1 MLLIVDIHEQSNNDL
16 YCETGQQLNVTIAPL
31 HSIYY
36 IGPPLTYIQLAYKV
50 IPTTVEYMKFNVSTN
65 IKHHTDTFPR
75 NIEIDV
81 TQQPVA
87 IQLSVKKFA
96 GYTDSCKYGG
106 IRMYHRLS
114 MAVHPEY
121 LTQRF
126 VTAHVPY
133 DSYEH
138 SQNKI
143 ELNRQDEYIQACTN
157 DSIIFKKMFHLDFG
171 TTNIVF
177 YGYSSMFEI
186 DLNLTVYPSNY
197 ISAFNFEIHYC
208 GKSIYIYVYKSFII
222 NCWLPT
228 IQLTQQI
235 KFNLQWPGGRVTTFD
250 YTELLWPG
258 IMDIAVDN
266 NCLSYKAVVYR
277 REMVRECIISDNL
290 RITGLYKDTIITLLA
305 NGNDNHYFVPDTESL
320 MIKRRQDECNWIST
334 VQYSVFLDP
343 VYRDNRC
350 PKTQTNFTSAPKE
363 RYRMLTKSCVLM
375 DLIFPYRAHMLYVTG
390 AYNRYPTRNTWIY
403 FYVSINKRC
412 FRSTDILV
420 YYSVANLMRQ
430 TVEHFQFTPGQSQ
443 FLFYD
448 YGLLRKFQFLLRRRS
463 LLCTTFFQMT
473 EVTSHQY
480 ILVFFNFFKVCS
492 EVPGV
497 NWEHMKRYN

>member
-1 MLLIVDIHEQSNNDL
+1 M
-16 YCETGQQLNVTIAPL
+16 
-31 HSIYY
+31 
-36 IGPPLTYIQLAYKV
+36 
-50 IPTTVEYMKFNVSTN
+50 IPTTVEYMKFNVPTN
-65 IKHHTDTFPR
+65 IKHHTDTFQR

-87 IQLSVKKFA
+87 IQQSVKKFA

-114 MAVHPEY
+114 MAVHPEH
-121 LTQRF
+121 LTQLF
-126 VTAHVPY
+126 GEAHVPY
-133 DSYEH
+133 NRYEH
-138 SQNKI
+138 SPNKM

-157 DSIIFKKMFHLDFG
+157 DSIIFNKMFHLDFG

-197 ISAFNFEIHYC
+197 ISVFNFELRYC
-208 GKSIYIYVYKSFII
+208 GTSIHIYVYKSFII
-222 NCWLPT
+222 NCLLNT

-235 KFNLQWPGGRVTTFD
+235 KLNLQWSGSRVTTSD

-258 IMDIAVDN
+258 IMDITVDCN
-266 NCLSYKAVVYR
+266 FLSYKAVVLKTGS
-277 REMVRECIISDNL
+277 VKACIISDSL
-290 RITGLYKDTIITLLA
+290 SITGLYKDTIITLLWNA
-305 NGNDNHYFVPDTESL
+305 NVNYYFVPDTESL
-320 MIKRRQDECNWIST
+320 MLKRRQDECKRISA

-343 VYRDNRC
+343 VYRDNGC
-350 PKTQTNFTSAPKE
+350 PKTQTNFTSATRE
-363 RYRMLTKSCVLM
+363 RYRMLTKSCVFM
-375 DLIFPYRAHMLYVTG
+375 DLIFLYRAHMLYVTG

-403 FYVSINKRC
+403 FYVSINKQC

-420 YYSVANLMRQ
+420 YHSVANLIRGA
-430 TVEHFQFTPGQSQ
+430 VEHFHFTQGKSQ

-448 YGLLRKFQFLLRRRS
+448 YGLLRKLQFHLRRRS
-463 LLCTTFFQMT
+463 QFCTTFFQMT
-473 EVTSHQY
+473 EVTSQQY
-480 ILVFFNFFKVCS
+480 IPVFFNFSKVCS

-497 NWEHMKRYN
+497 NLEHMKRYS